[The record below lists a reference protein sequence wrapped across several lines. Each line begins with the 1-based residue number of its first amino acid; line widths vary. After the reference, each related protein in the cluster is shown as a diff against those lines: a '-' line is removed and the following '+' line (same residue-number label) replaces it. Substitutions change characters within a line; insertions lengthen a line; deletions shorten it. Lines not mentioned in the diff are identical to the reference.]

1 MGQFCVKLN
10 NKRSIDEPLRPRS
23 WSSTAIYTPN
33 NNNNNN
39 NSRGSPTPELSKEE
53 VIFNKGITKFNI
65 KPKDG
70 IQYLIKNELLEK
82 DPDSIAE
89 FLHSKRL
96 FRGRSELQSGLSKR
110 QIGLYLGRSGKGK
123 EETSFHKKVLEEYV
137 GKFNFIGKTLDSALR
152 EFLTYFRLPGE
163 SQLIDRIIEKFACH
177 YHQQNEDMKAA
188 IFANQDT
195 VYVLAFAMIILNTD
209 AHNPNVKKKNKM
221 TKTQFIKMCSG
232 IDKGDDVPKA
242 TLEMLFD
249 NIMDNE
255 IETGWETDIVT
266 FFNPSCEGWLSKRA
280 ARGTKKWSKRFFLLN
295 EHCLYYF
302 KSEPEKSN
310 GKENCR
316 CIIPLENCIVVEN
329 VEGDNTFALRSS
341 NPFEKS
347 IKSAK
352 RLKSGRLSLTGHS
365 EYIFRC
371 ETKIDCI
378 RWIKALRNE
387 LTENPLLDTLANRRA
402 QARGEKRRRKRMSWG
417 QSPSVQLDDEI
428 ATPSG
433 VVFDDNDDDDDD
445 DRKIKTRPNGSDSLS
460 SIGDLKDLNVTTPL
474 GDTNIMNS
482 SANYS
487 ANDKNPSSSPS
498 KKRMIGNGNLN
509 NGNTS
514 NNTNNESSAI
524 GVGEIK
530 VMDENDIEG

>member
-1 MGQFCVKLN
+1 MGAFCVKLSS
-10 NKRSIDEPLRPRS
+10 KRSIDEPLRPRS
-23 WSSTAIYTPN
+23 WSSTATYTPN

-39 NSRGSPTPELSKEE
+39 RASPTPELSKEE
-53 VIFNKGITKFNI
+53 TTFNIGITKFNI

-70 IQYLIKNELLEK
+70 IEYLIQNQLLDA
-82 DPDSIAE
+82 DPKSIAE

-110 QIGLYLGRSGKGK
+110 QIGLYIGRSGKGK
-123 EETSFHKKVLEEYV
+123 EELAFHKELLAAYV
-137 GKFNFIGKTLDSALR
+137 HKFNFIGKTLDSALR
-152 EFLTYFRLPGE
+152 DFLTFFRLPGE
-163 SQLIDRIIEKFACH
+163 SQLIDRIIESFASH
-177 YHQQNEDMKAA
+177 YYEQNKDVKAV
-188 IFANQDT
+188 FTNKDT

-221 TKTQFIKMCSG
+221 TRAQFIKMCSG
-232 IDKGDDVPKA
+232 IDNGENVPKNI
-242 TLEMLFD
+242 LEKLFD
-249 NIMDNE
+249 CIMEKE

-266 FFNPSCEGWLSKRA
+266 FFNPSCEGWLYKRA

-316 CIIPLENCIVVEN
+316 CIIPLENCVVVEG
-329 VEGDNTFALRSS
+329 VEGDYTFALRSN
-341 NPFEKS
+341 NPFEKT

-371 ETKIDCI
+371 DARIDCL
-378 RWIKALRNE
+378 RWVKALRNE

-417 QSPSVQLDDEI
+417 QSPSVKLDDEI

-433 VVFDDNDDDDDD
+433 IVFDDHVDDDI

-460 SIGDLKDLNVTTPL
+460 SIGDLKDLNVVTTTTSPL
-474 GDTNIMNS
+474 GDNSIVNS
-482 SANYS
+482 SSNS
-487 ANDKNPSSSPS
+487 NVISN
-498 KKRMIGNGNLN
+498 MNV
-509 NGNTS
+509 S
-514 NNTNNESSAI
+514 NN
-524 GVGEIK
+524 
-530 VMDENDIEG
+530 NDTDT